1 MEDKFLSEGHSR
13 LWDMTLMWPLPH
25 IWGCHQTRV
34 DIFPA
39 RGHMQTLATW
49 PGSCVSHSG
58 LSEASRPSLSQVL
71 QEQDPPEHPPASA
84 FTPLHTAQPLKTVLS
99 PLCVSSEQAGAT
111 SQKIRP
117 RNAFPPG
124 KQKSD
129 CLLSGWPLTPGGTT
143 RKCSR
148 ADQTRAR

>member
-1 MEDKFLSEGHSR
+1 MEDKFLSERHSR
-13 LWDMTLMWPLPH
+13 LWDMTLVWPLPH

-39 RGHMQTLATW
+39 RGHMQASATW

-58 LSEASRPSLSQVL
+58 LSEASRPSLSQVF
-71 QEQDPPEHPPASA
+71 QEQDPPEHPPSQR
-84 FTPLHTAQPLKTVLS
+84 LHSFAHSTAAQDCSVPT
-99 PLCVSSEQAGAT
+99 LCVSEQAGAT

-117 RNAFPPG
+117 RNAFLPG